1 MRDWEKL
8 AGILLDAAGDRAAE
22 QEHPIW
28 VRVLDSPDG
37 DPEETLAL
45 ALSAEP
51 AGLLG
56 WVATADC
63 QAVGMVATGR
73 LRPIEGAPAG
83 AVDPADDRV
92 RMVCLVS
99 RAGDVAWKM
108 GLPDGS
114 ESGET
119 PSEGRMLDC
128 LRRCFGLPTPPPP
141 ASPARLQAAAWLAA
155 IFEQAQGARRPLSWS
170 EVSRLHPVA
179 RVLDGDLHGDCSTVL
194 PGLIR
199 LAGSAWTWE
208 DFRQHAQGD
217 PAVRDVIN
225 PELAA
230 WMDDGMF
237 ARWVLSCLP
246 APDELLVALRPHL
259 TPSAARRLA
268 HAVHVAITPEPA
280 GAVS

>member
-1 MRDWEKL
+1 MQDWQRL
-8 AGILLDAAGDRAAE
+8 ADVLLDAAGDRAEE
-22 QEHPIW
+22 QGHPMW
-28 VRVLDSPDG
+28 VRVLDTAAG
-37 DPEETLAL
+37 DPDDSFSL
-45 ALSAEP
+45 ALSAES

-63 QAVGMVATGR
+63 RAVGVVATGR
-73 LRPIEGAPAG
+73 LRPMECAAPDI
-83 AVDPADDRV
+83 VDPSADRI

-99 RAGDVAWKM
+99 RQGQTAWKM
-108 GLPDGS
+108 ALPDGTAS
-114 ESGET
+114 MQP

-155 IFEQAQGARRPLSWS
+155 ILEQADGARRPLSWS

-179 RVLDGDLHGDCSTVL
+179 RVLDGDLRGRCSTVL

-208 DFRQHAQGD
+208 DFRLHAQQD
-217 PAVRDVIN
+217 PDGHDIID
-225 PELAA
+225 PDLAA
-230 WMDDGMF
+230 WMDAGMF
-237 ARWVLSCLP
+237 ARWVLSSLP
-246 APDELLVALRPHL
+246 APDELLVALRPLL

-268 HAVHVAITPEPA
+268 HAVHAATTPEPA
-280 GAVS
+280 AAST